1 MSSPKA
7 VIVGC
12 AGYTLTP
19 HERSIFARHNPF
31 GLILFA
37 RNIESPNQLIALTHE
52 FRACVGRADAPV
64 LIDQEGGRVARLRAP
79 QWDEFPS
86 AAKIGALYHHDAA
99 YGVAAGKI
107 LGRMLAAMLLPLG
120 ITVNCTPVL
129 DVPQA
134 GADPVIG
141 DRAFSTDPD
150 HVATLARSVCD
161 GLCVGGVM
169 PVIKHIP
176 GHGRATADSHAA
188 LPVVQA
194 SLSALHEVDF
204 KPFRALHDM
213 PLAMT
218 AHIQYPALDEQYCAT
233 LSPTIIQDTIRTAIG
248 FDGLLITDDLTMKAL
263 SGDVLALARDS
274 LTAGCD
280 VALYCQS
287 DEAVL
292 DKLCQETPVLTPQAL
307 RRWNKAKAWL
317 KPMELYDPPLAKAEL
332 QRLLSMMG

>member
-161 GLCVGGVM
+161 G
-169 PVIKHIP
+169 
-176 GHGRATADSHAA
+176 
-188 LPVVQA
+188 
-194 SLSALHEVDF
+194 
-204 KPFRALHDM
+204 
-213 PLAMT
+213 
-218 AHIQYPALDEQYCAT
+218 
-233 LSPTIIQDTIRTAIG
+233 
-248 FDGLLITDDLTMKAL
+248 
-263 SGDVLALARDS
+263 
-274 LTAGCD
+274 
-280 VALYCQS
+280 
-287 DEAVL
+287 
-292 DKLCQETPVLTPQAL
+292 
-307 RRWNKAKAWL
+307 
-317 KPMELYDPPLAKAEL
+317 
-332 QRLLSMMG
+332 